1 MVEIDP
7 EQAAEV
13 RRAFELVRDGKSI
26 RATAEIMSVETG
38 RVWRPTTVARIVSRE
53 VYKLR
58 EPGRIIDPRLWNAT
72 RDALVARRRRSV

>member
-1 MVEIDP
+1 MEIEP
-7 EQAAEV
+7 HQASEV

-26 RATAEIMSVETG
+26 RKTAEIMTIDTG
-38 RVWRPTTVARIVSRE
+38 RDWRPTTIARIVTRD

-72 RDALVARRRRSV
+72 QAALVSRRKRR